1 MRTSSGGICALA
13 ALMVCIALGALS
25 GCGRSNA
32 QAGFSSPP
40 PSVTSAPVTV
50 ADVPVFL
57 NEIGH
62 TTAEEVV
69 TITPQVSGKII
80 QRSFVDGA
88 DLHEGQT
95 LFQIDPRP
103 FQASLDAAQASLEQ
117 AQAQLSSAQT
127 DFNRDAS
134 LLSTKA
140 VSQQEYDHAKDA
152 VAVDQ
157 ANVKSAQASL
167 ETARLNLEYCTIKS
181 PLEGRAGQRLVD
193 VGNIVN
199 ANSTGLLVIQKV
211 APIYVDFTVPENNL
225 PEVRQDM
232 AQGTLKVIVESPD
245 APGKTAQGNLTFLDN
260 AVQDGTG
267 TIKLRA
273 TVPNQDRQFWPGQFV
288 NVRLI
293 LATLKDAKLV
303 PNESLQISQQGPYV
317 FVVDDKGLAQ
327 QVPVSLGQRQ
337 GDKTVVTKGLNGDE
351 TIIRTGQMLVQAGMA
366 VTVQKPATQPSA
378 GGGT

>member
-1 MRTSSGGICALA
+1 MRTWSGRIRAASAL
-13 ALMVCIALGALS
+13 LVCIALGALN

-32 QAGFSSPP
+32 QAGSSSPP
-40 PSVTSAPVTV
+40 PSVTAAPVSV
-50 ADVPVFL
+50 ADVPVYL

-62 TTAEEVV
+62 TTAEELV

-95 LFQIDPRP
+95 LFLIDPRP
-103 FQASLDAAQASLEQ
+103 FQASLDAAQATLEQ
-117 AQAQLSSAQT
+117 TQAQLSSAQT

-140 VSQQEYDHAKDA
+140 VSQQEYDHANDA

-157 ANVKSAQASL
+157 ANVKAAQASL

-181 PLEGRAGQRLVD
+181 PLQGRAGQRLVD
-193 VGNIVN
+193 VGNVVN
-199 ANSTGLLVIQKV
+199 ANSTGLLVIQKI

-225 PEVRQDM
+225 SQVRRNM
-232 AQGTLKVIVESPD
+232 AQGTLKVIVQSPD
-245 APGKTAQGNLTFLDN
+245 APDKLAQGDLTFLDN

-267 TIKLRA
+267 TIRLRA
-273 TVPNQDRQFWPGQFV
+273 TVANQDRQFWPGQFV

-303 PNESLQISQQGPYV
+303 PNESVQISQQGPYV

-327 QVPVSLGQRQ
+327 QVPVTLGQRQ
-337 GDKTVVTKGLNGDE
+337 GDKVVVEKGLNGDE
-351 TIIRTGQMLVQAGMA
+351 NVIRTGQLQVQAAMP
-366 VTVQKPATQPSA
+366 VTVQKPATQPS